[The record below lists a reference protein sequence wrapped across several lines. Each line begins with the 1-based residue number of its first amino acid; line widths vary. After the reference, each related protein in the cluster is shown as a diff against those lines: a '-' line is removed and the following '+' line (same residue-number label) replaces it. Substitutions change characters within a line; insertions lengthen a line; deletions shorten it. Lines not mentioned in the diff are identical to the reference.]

1 MRGEVQ
7 GKADGG
13 LQRREG
19 CSFYRAGDL
28 SWSGGLQMRIE
39 VGAQVRIRVG
49 AQVRV
54 RGLQGSEEGSDVV
67 MGAAEKPVLPGH
79 PRTQRLCIRGL
90 PGPEDPGFIPVWA
103 LLGEPV
109 QRSQEAELH
118 GPSGWSGLQQ
128 PLTEPHCSSVRQ

>member
-1 MRGEVQ
+1 MGAQVGAQVRIQVGAQVRTQ
-7 GKADGG
+7 VRSQVGT
-13 LQRREG
+13 
-19 CSFYRAGDL
+19 
-28 SWSGGLQMRIE
+28 QMRIE

>member
-1 MRGEVQ
+1 M
-7 GKADGG
+7 KAQVSTQVGT
-13 LQRREG
+13 QV
-19 CSFYRAGDL
+19 
-28 SWSGGLQMRIE
+28 RIE
-39 VGAQVRIRVG
+39 VGAQVRVEVGAQVRTQVG

-79 PRTQRLCIRGL
+79 PRTQRLYIRGL

-118 GPSGWSGLQQ
+118 GPSGWSGHQW